1 VLSRTVPAVVLFPL
15 LAAGGLAL
23 GYGAR
28 WAEGCTSGHGLSG
41 CAAVSPDSLS
51 ATAIFFAVAVAV
63 TFAAHAV
70 TGGAL

>member
-1 VLSRTVPAVVLFPL
+1 VPAVVLLPV
-15 LAAGGLAL
+15 LAAGDLAL

-41 CAAVSPDSLS
+41 CAAGSPDSLA
-51 ATAIFFAVAVAV
+51 ATAILFAVAVAV
-63 TFAAHAV
+63 TFAAHAL